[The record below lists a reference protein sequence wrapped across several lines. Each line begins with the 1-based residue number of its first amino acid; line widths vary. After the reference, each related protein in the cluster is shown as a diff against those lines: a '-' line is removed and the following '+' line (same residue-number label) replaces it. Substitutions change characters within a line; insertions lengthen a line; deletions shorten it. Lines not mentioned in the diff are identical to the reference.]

1 MQFYPLIKE
10 PLLGKALKIVEE
22 YIDILTNDKAI
33 IKHASK
39 SLLFNKSETWMKK
52 DSGLF
57 EVAMGAFDGA
67 EVCELV
73 RNFLLHKLSEK
84 YERKNLAVYRDDGL
98 AIFKNINRPDSEKIK
113 KHFCRL
119 FINHDLELKIQCDRK
134 VVNFLDVTLNLEN
147 LTYRPYLK
155 DNKKIIYV
163 NTESNNPPS
172 ITKQLLKSIHLRLSQ
187 LSANEEIFKNS
198 VTPNIEALTKA
209 AYKNYMQYR
218 QNIRQNTATNKNRRR
233 NLIWFNPPYSA
244 NVVTKVGKYVLS
256 LLDKHFPPHNKF
268 HKTFNR
274 NTVKITYSYLSNMKT
289 IINSHNHKV
298 TNPKTITKDRTCN
311 CVDKAKCPL
320 SQKCLVNNIIY
331 KTVSTSTNP
340 HYKEKIYFG
349 TGETMFKLRYSNH
362 QRSFTF

>member
-1 MQFYPLIKE
+1 
-10 PLLGKALKIVEE
+10 
-22 YIDILTNDKAI
+22 
-33 IKHASK
+33 
-39 SLLFNKSETWMKK
+39 
-52 DSGLF
+52 
-57 EVAMGAFDGA
+57 
-67 EVCELV
+67 
-73 RNFLLHKLSEK
+73 
-84 YERKNLAVYRDDGL
+84 
-98 AIFKNINRPDSEKIK
+98 
-113 KHFCRL
+113 
-119 FINHDLELKIQCDRK
+119 
-134 VVNFLDVTLNLEN
+134 
-147 LTYRPYLK
+147 
-155 DNKKIIYV
+155 
-163 NTESNNPPS
+163 
-172 ITKQLLKSIHLRLSQ
+172 
-187 LSANEEIFKNS
+187 
-198 VTPNIEALTKA
+198 
-209 AYKNYMQYR
+209 MQYR

-298 TNPKTITKDRTCN
+298 TNPKTITKDTTCN